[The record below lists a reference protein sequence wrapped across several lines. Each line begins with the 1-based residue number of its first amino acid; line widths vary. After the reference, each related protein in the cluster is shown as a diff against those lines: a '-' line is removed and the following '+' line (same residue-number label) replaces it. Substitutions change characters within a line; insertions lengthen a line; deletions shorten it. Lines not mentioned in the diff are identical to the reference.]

1 MSKIAVVGCE
11 ASGKTVF
18 MAAMTDQ
25 YRPDPDRP
33 DRPCLVPENSA
44 ANSFGAFLRRQ
55 MRSLRMWPPATN
67 PGRTVEMEWTLRRG
81 GKAIADLGMLE
92 FGGETLRAAFRDEGG
107 KDAQRE
113 AVDSLMRYLGDCG
126 FFIVLVS
133 IKELLRDPGTMSM
146 ADFERDTEAIWVTR
160 GIIDFVRT
168 RIPGAGVVVGLTQ
181 ADRYRDELERAG
193 GPERL
198 LARRWPT
205 IAAIT
210 ADIKVVPV
218 ASVSATDA
226 DGNPAEGFVT
236 DGILPVTQEL
246 ENWLKSVK
254 PRPAQSA
261 KPIPSASAQPSGTN
275 SPRKREVGLFVLL
288 FVSMLVALAGIV
300 NYYWPELVK
309 KVTGPSA
316 DRAAVTAAA
325 AAEPGT
331 AADVQSASVVEP
343 ETNAVVPAASVV
355 EPETNAVVPAA
366 AVVETDVASES
377 ATVAEAAR
385 PEPETVTNAVEEA
398 VAPASASATVT
409 NDVAAVN
416 PPPSPRVLS
425 KEEKIFSNRYA
436 RAMSGDAR
444 YKRWLANQYYAGT
457 EFAKRNARLA
467 RQLYREAGES
477 GDVRSMAYYAAMAEN
492 GEGGDW
498 NVSDA
503 IAWYRKAAEG
513 GHADAMYR
521 TGLACWNDRDSS
533 DELVTEANAW
543 FRKAKA
549 AKCTFVNVDA
559 WIRKTES
566 APAANSRQPA
576 YAE

>member
-67 PGRTVEMEWTLRRG
+67 PGRTVEMEWTLRRA

-92 FGGETLRAAFRDEGG
+92 FGGETLRAAFRDESG

-113 AVDSLMRYLGDCG
+113 AVDSLMRHLGDCG

-133 IKELLRDPGTMSM
+133 IKDLLRDPGTMSM

-160 GIIDFVRT
+160 GIIEFVRT

-181 ADRYRDELERAG
+181 ADRYRDEIERAG

-236 DGILPVTQEL
+236 DGILPVTREL
-246 ENWLKSVK
+246 ENWLKSAK
-254 PRPAQSA
+254 PRTAHGA
-261 KPIPSASAQPSGTN
+261 KPIPSPSAQPSAAN
-275 SPRKREVGLFVLL
+275 LPRKREGGLFVLL
-288 FVSMLVALAGIV
+288 FVSILVAIAGIV
-300 NYYWPELVK
+300 NYYWPELAK
-309 KVTGPSA
+309 TVTVPSS
-316 DRAAVTAAA
+316 DLAAVTAA
-325 AAEPGT
+325 
-331 AADVQSASVVEP
+331 VVVEP
-343 ETNAVVPAASVV
+343 ETNAVITAAAVA
-355 EPETNAVVPAA
+355 EPETNAVVTAA
-366 AVVETDVASES
+366 AVAETNAVSES
-377 ATVAEAAR
+377 ATVAEVAR
-385 PEPETVTNAVEEA
+385 PEPVTETNAVEEA
-398 VAPASASATVT
+398 VAPASESVTAT
-409 NDVAAVN
+409 NDVAAVA
-416 PPPSPRVLS
+416 PPPAPRVLS
-425 KEEKIFSNRYA
+425 PEEQTFSNRYA

-457 EFAKRNARLA
+457 EFANRNSKLA
-467 RQLYREAGES
+467 RQLYREAGEG
-477 GDVRSMAYYAAMAEN
+477 GDVKSMAYYAAMAEN

-521 TGLACWNDRDSS
+521 TGLACWNDRDNSV
-533 DELVTEANAW
+533 ELVTEANDW

-549 AKCTFVNVDA
+549 AKCTFGNVDA
-559 WIRKTES
+559 WIKKTENVS
-566 APAANSRQPA
+566 APNIRQPA
-576 YAE
+576 AAE